1 MAKTT
6 IFIDDE
12 NEILIKEQKVKTSL
26 SKKDIVNYA
35 IHKTYTDITNKELL
49 EEIKK
54 IK

>member
-6 IFIDDE
+6 ILIDDD
-12 NEILIKEQKVKTSL
+12 NEILLKNENKKTSL
-26 SKKDIVNYA
+26 SKKDLVNYA
-35 IHKTYTDITNKELL
+35 IRNTFTDITNKELL